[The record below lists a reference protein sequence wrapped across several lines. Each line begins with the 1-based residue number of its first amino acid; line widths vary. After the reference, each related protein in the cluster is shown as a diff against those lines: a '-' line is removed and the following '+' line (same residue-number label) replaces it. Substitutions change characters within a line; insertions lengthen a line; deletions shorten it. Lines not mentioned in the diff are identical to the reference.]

1 MIKQNPSV
9 PQRNF
14 SSDHR
19 KINAILF
26 ICLPNIDASLSV
38 DISNRG
44 HFVLRRG
51 TLRYSDIPIFRYSDG
66 GLAAAH
72 AGNLFIWELQKRP
85 KCPKIGFFRFFCMLG
100 KIKVVRSVG
109 SNLIW
114 TLKLF
119 LGVNKLV
126 FYFS

>member
-26 ICLPNIDASLSV
+26 ICLTNIDASLSV

-51 TLRYSDIPIFRYSDG
+51 VFRYSDIPMADWRPPMREIFSYERSRSG
-66 GLAAAH
+66 QNG
-72 AGNLFIWELQKRP
+72 
-85 KCPKIGFFRFFCMLG
+85 PKIGFFRFFCMLG

-109 SNLIW
+109 SNLI
-114 TLKLF
+114 
-119 LGVNKLV
+119 
-126 FYFS
+126 